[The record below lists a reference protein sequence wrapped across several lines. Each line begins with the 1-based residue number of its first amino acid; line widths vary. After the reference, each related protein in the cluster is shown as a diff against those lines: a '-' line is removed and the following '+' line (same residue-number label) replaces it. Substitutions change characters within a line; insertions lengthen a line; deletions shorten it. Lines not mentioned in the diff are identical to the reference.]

1 VAIINEAFAAAMPR
15 GQGVV
20 GARFT
25 REATPRSPET
35 TFDIVGIVK
44 NSKYEDLKE
53 PDGPVATYAET
64 QRPQGGFAR
73 LVVRSRLSPSAITA
87 AMTGTLAG
95 IDPRIGVT
103 YSVLSTDI
111 RDTVLRDRLLA
122 MLSAGFGA
130 LAALLTVVGLYGLV
144 AYTVTRRTNEIGVRI
159 ALGATPQDIARL
171 MVRETG
177 GLLLGGVAVGVL
189 LALAGGRTAATL
201 LFGVRPYDP
210 ATLTAAVAMLTLI
223 AFAASYAPARR
234 ATRIPPVTALRAE

>member
-1 VAIINEAFAAAMPR
+1 MP
-15 GQGVV
+15 QGGPVI

-25 REATPRSPET
+25 REATPRTPET
-35 TFDIVGIVK
+35 SFEIIGVVR
-44 NSKYEDLKE
+44 NSKYGDLKE
-53 PDGPVATYAET
+53 ADAPIAFYADT
-64 QRPQGGFAR
+64 QGAQSAYTRIA
-73 LVVRSRLSPSAITA
+73 LRSQLPPSAITA
-87 AMTGTLAG
+87 AMTRTLAG

-103 YSVLSTDI
+103 YSLLSADI
-111 RDTVLRDRLLA
+111 RDTLLRERLLA

-159 ALGATPQDIARL
+159 ALGATSSDIARL

-177 GLLLGGVAVGVL
+177 LLLLGGVALGVL

-201 LFGVRPYDP
+201 LFGVQPYDP
-210 ATLTAAVAMLTLI
+210 LTLASAVMALTLI

-234 ATRIPPVTALRAE
+234 ATRIQPVTALRAE